1 MFKKVL
7 NSETKESTEEIF
19 RRLEMICESV
29 TEKVLEYVC
38 PRYTTQTSHPARRPS
53 FSRVNTDTIGREWTD
68 EFDLNALRVDGERF
82 ASDEKKLRIQKYP
95 DTCRRALK
103 QHLGQYE

>member
-19 RRLEMICESV
+19 RLEMICESV

-38 PRYTTQTSHPARRPS
+38 PRYTTQTSEPARELTQAKNNSEMAVGSLLLGGTRE
-53 FSRVNTDTIGREWTD
+53 SRQTQLKSNAWISLRHKHKHKHKSNEDAHNTSRGH
-68 EFDLNALRVDGERF
+68 A
-82 ASDEKKLRIQKYP
+82 
-95 DTCRRALK
+95 
-103 QHLGQYE
+103 